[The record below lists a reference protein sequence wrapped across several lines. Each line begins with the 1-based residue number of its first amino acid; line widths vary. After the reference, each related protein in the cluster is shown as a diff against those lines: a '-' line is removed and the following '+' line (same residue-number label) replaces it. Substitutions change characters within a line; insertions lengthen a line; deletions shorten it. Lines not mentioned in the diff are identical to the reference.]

1 MGEVKKLQRPPL
13 ERVVIV
19 DPVHEDAIV
28 LLSQEF
34 EVEVHLY
41 PSEDELLEL
50 LERADIVVLRSGV
63 RLSAAVIQAA
73 PRLRIIARAG
83 VGLDNIDID
92 AARAAGIAVFNVPDA
107 TTRAVA
113 EFAIGLI
120 LALARK
126 IPQADAAMRAG
137 RWEKPQL
144 EGVELRGR
152 ALGVVGFGRIGSE
165 IGAVGQAIGMQVIA
179 AVSTPSSA
187 RRDALAAA
195 GVQLT
200 DLHDLLCSA
209 DVVCLA
215 VPLTPQTHG
224 LIGRDELGMMKPGS
238 YLVNV
243 ARGDVVNTQAVC
255 DALRSGQLAGAALDV
270 HGEDSDL
277 VPLASLANVVLTPHI
292 GAMTVEAQRRVATAL
307 ARSIAAARNG
317 EHDPHRIC

>member
-19 DPVHEDAIV
+19 DPVHEDAIA

-34 EVEVHLY
+34 EVEVRLY

-144 EGVELRGR
+144 EGVELPRPSARSGGLW
-152 ALGVVGFGRIGSE
+152 AHRIGDRSC
-165 IGAVGQAIGMQVIA
+165 GPGD
-179 AVSTPSSA
+179 
-187 RRDALAAA
+187 RDASHCCGFHAILRTPRCPRSRWCPA
-195 GVQLT
+195 
-200 DLHDLLCSA
+200 DRPSRSA
-209 DVVCLA
+209 VF
-215 VPLTPQTHG
+215 G
-224 LIGRDELGMMKPGS
+224 
-238 YLVNV
+238 
-243 ARGDVVNTQAVC
+243 
-255 DALRSGQLAGAALDV
+255 
-270 HGEDSDL
+270 
-277 VPLASLANVVLTPHI
+277 
-292 GAMTVEAQRRVATAL
+292 
-307 ARSIAAARNG
+307 
-317 EHDPHRIC
+317 